1 MSVRRE
7 IAEYDGLYFITFTCC
22 RWLKLFEITNMH
34 SSAKYYAT
42 GEQGIYE
49 VMSYALLAYIDLTK
63 ALRKV

>member
-42 GEQGIYE
+42 GEQGH
-49 VMSYALLAYIDLTK
+49 
-63 ALRKV
+63 LRGNELCFAGGY